1 MPEVPRREAGFRIEP
16 PWSPPMH
23 ISTSPSATTT
33 ALPED
38 DPPAENP
45 ILCGLCT
52 GPVELV
58 WLPPDMQND
67 SQCTLPA
74 ISAPASSMRVT
85 MVASKSGTKP
95 SSVEEPFIMG
105 TPASMILSF
114 SATTLP
120 FSLPLGAPL
129 TVDFR
134 YQALREFSSGPGR

>member
-1 MPEVPRREAGFRIEP
+1 MPLNDAGIRIEP
-16 PWSPPMH
+16 PWSPPIAM
-23 ISTSPSATTT
+23 STSPSATTT

-45 ILCGLCT
+45 ILWGLCT

-95 SSVEEPFIMG
+95 SSVEEPFIIG
-105 TPASMILSF
+105 TPANMILSF

-120 FSLPLGAPL
+120 FSFPLGAPL

-134 YQALREFSSGPGR
+134 YQALRGFSSCPGR